1 MKKDNL
7 TSVLEQ
13 TKEELDIQMPE
24 VTLCP
29 HITYCIL
36 KATKGCLFNE
46 GYKDCQTYKF
56 YNKLVEATQMGFLI

>member
-56 YNKLVEATQMGFLI
+56 YNKYGEGHNQLFI